1 MMMLHKSLA
10 VFGYACLFMAITS
23 TAQSPPVLD
32 TNGQPLRRGVEYYIS
47 PAITDVG
54 GNLTLKSRSN
64 APCPL
69 FVGQEPVTSTNIGL
83 PVTFRPTE
91 AGKDIIDEGTSLN
104 IVFEALST
112 CATSTQWRVDATESD
127 TGRRFVGIGDEDGP
141 AGIFGISRDNG
152 AYNIVWC
159 PAMMGRPR
167 CGRAGILVE
176 NGVRL
181 VALDGDAFPFEFI
194 KA

>member
-10 VFGYACLFMAITS
+10 IFGYACLFMAITS
-23 TAQSPPVLD
+23 TAQLPPVLD
-32 TNGQPLRRGVEYYIS
+32 TDSQPLRRGVEYYIK

-83 PVTFRPTE
+83 PVTFTPIV
-91 AGKDIIDEGTSLN
+91 AGEDIIEESRSLN

-112 CATSTQWRVDATESD
+112 CVTSTQWRVDEAESD
-127 TGRRFVGIGDEDGP
+127 TGRRFVGIGNDDGP
-141 AGIFGISRDNG
+141 SGIFRIDRNNG
-152 AYNIVWC
+152 VYNIVWC

-167 CGRAGILVE
+167 CGSAGILVE

-181 VALDGDAFPFEFI
+181 LALDGDAFPFEFV